1 MSIGP
6 NVKDDSDLS
15 NKATKTDLQNAT
27 GVDKS
32 DFGKKTGLAH
42 SQSDVDKVDIDRIKS
57 MPSNLNNL
65 KTKVDKLD
73 IGKLKTTPADLC
85 KLSKLVKKDNVVKK
99 AKYNE
104 LVKKASNIRT
114 TDISNLV
121 KYLIVTKK
129 LVKLKIK

>member
-1 MSIGP
+1 
-6 NVKDDSDLS
+6 
-15 NKATKTDLQNAT
+15 
-27 GVDKS
+27 
-32 DFGKKTGLAH
+32 
-42 SQSDVDKVDIDRIKS
+42 

-65 KTKVDKLD
+65 KTKVDKLY

-121 KYLIVTKK
+121 KDLIVTKK